1 MSYTIKRHILFP
13 LILLCFFPFALAQ
26 ENPVGPLLSGFQTL
40 EGVPVPPGTFSLN
53 QAAGNSC
60 QNSCMDV
67 STPVVRMAGN
77 RVCNTGR
84 TSVLDAYI
92 MKIAIDDP
100 NGNCLNCG
108 QGAQIYRVAET
119 CKVCPANPSCNWVC
133 NEGACTPPKGGDC
146 CDPDGDGVEYRQKKA
161 DNYPSISNP
170 DQSDIDHDGL
180 GDVCDNCP
188 SKSNPDQG
196 DRDKDDVGD
205 VCDNCKDKD
214 NKNQK
219 NADGDPFG
227 DACDNCK
234 DERNDD
240 QGDDDSD
247 GIGNTCDNCRQTDN
261 PDQAETDGDDVGD
274 ACDLCQGKRIYYNH
288 PPTFY
293 RNVNAV
299 SDSDGDTVANACD
312 NCMYKSNPDQKDD
325 NGRDDDD
332 CIDPEKIIN
341 TISGLPMG
349 YQIDP
354 QCGDACEYTV
364 GGAMARGT
372 VPGMSVARR
381 PYDPEDPF
389 LPGEDITDSDS
400 STSDDSSILPPSI
413 GTTSGAN
420 SPGARISTGRA
431 YAGTAFSTLNFVG
444 ILAVLTVLA
453 LAIFDMRKE

>member
-133 NEGACTPPKGGDC
+133 NEGACTPPKGGDV
-146 CDPDGDGVEYRQKKA
+146 CDP
-161 DNYPSISNP
+161 
-170 DQSDIDHDGL
+170 
-180 GDVCDNCP
+180 CP

-240 QGDDDSD
+240 
-247 GIGNTCDNCRQTDN
+247 
-261 PDQAETDGDDVGD
+261 
-274 ACDLCQGKRIYYNH
+274 
-288 PPTFY
+288 
-293 RNVNAV
+293 
-299 SDSDGDTVANACD
+299 
-312 NCMYKSNPDQKDD
+312 
-325 NGRDDDD
+325 
-332 CIDPEKIIN
+332 
-341 TISGLPMG
+341 
-349 YQIDP
+349 
-354 QCGDACEYTV
+354 
-364 GGAMARGT
+364 
-372 VPGMSVARR
+372 
-381 PYDPEDPF
+381 
-389 LPGEDITDSDS
+389 
-400 STSDDSSILPPSI
+400 
-413 GTTSGAN
+413 
-420 SPGARISTGRA
+420 
-431 YAGTAFSTLNFVG
+431 
-444 ILAVLTVLA
+444 
-453 LAIFDMRKE
+453 